1 MLRDVPRDV
10 APSWAVSQ
18 ETIIQLSNIKLF
30 FLSTNE
36 TTSLGKRPKR
46 GTRLLERL
54 LASLRRTQRG
64 NSNKTRVVLV
74 RDGKVF
80 GIQTF
85 VLLGFN
91 TDLTHAIGRK
101 CWNRHKLK
109 NQLAILLVL
118 ASIGSIQL

>member
-1 MLRDVPRDV
+1 M

-18 ETIIQLSNIKLF
+18 ETLIQFSNIKF
-30 FLSTNE
+30 FLISTNE

-64 NSNKTRVVLV
+64 NSNKTRVVLG

-101 CWNRHKLK
+101 CWNRHKLR
-109 NQLAILLVL
+109 NELAILLVL
-118 ASIGSIQL
+118 ASIGSISL